1 MSNDYGK
8 VRAILKYLKIDLRNP
23 TEDEHF
29 RDRLIIQKIS
39 FISKFLG
46 IGLNYNFGLYKKGPY
61 SPELTDDYYSYH
73 ENDQPLVYKFGTVPT
88 LNMEEYRILD
98 KIKGV
103 IFSHPI
109 YTSHTLDL
117 LQAISTILYFRMK
130 DPNSSMEQLIYN
142 TKIEKP
148 YLTERIITIAMNLV
162 KTLKFF

>member
-39 FISKFLG
+39 YISKFLG

-73 ENDQPLVYKFGTVPT
+73 ETDPPLVYKFGTVPT
-88 LNMEEYRILD
+88 LNIEEYRILD
-98 KIKGV
+98 KITDV
-103 IFSHPI
+103 IFSHPV
-109 YTSHTLDL
+109 YTSHRIDL

-130 DPNSSMEQLIYN
+130 DPNSSIEQLIYN
-142 TKIEKP
+142 TKTEKP

-162 KTLKFF
+162 KTLKI